1 MATQAAKK
9 SKRETR
15 LEEDIAAL
23 ERRVSELA
31 YLQSGGN
38 LTKVL
43 VTGMRATALVACFY
57 FVTDLVKALSGKDT
71 KADIS
76 FNIGAQLLSHLDL
89 DVEIINLETIYLIAF
104 VILSILT
111 LSAVGWA
118 FRERALRKHQLE
130 KSQERIVKLERLIDP
145 TRTSSYLT
153 PQGETNPQDRI

>member
-1 MATQAAKK
+1 M
-9 SKRETR
+9 
-15 LEEDIAAL
+15 L
-23 ERRVSELA
+23 
-31 YLQSGGN
+31 N
-38 LTKVL
+38 W
-43 VTGMRATALVACFY
+43 
-57 FVTDLVKALSGKDT
+57 
-71 KADIS
+71 
-76 FNIGAQLLSHLDL
+76 LSHLDL

-104 VILSILT
+104 AILSILT